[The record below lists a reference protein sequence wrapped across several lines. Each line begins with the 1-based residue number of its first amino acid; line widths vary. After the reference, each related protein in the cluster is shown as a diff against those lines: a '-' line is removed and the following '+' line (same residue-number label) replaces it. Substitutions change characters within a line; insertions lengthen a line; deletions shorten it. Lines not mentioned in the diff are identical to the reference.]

1 LRKAVASVLRTG
13 QWWDHKLVPILC
25 GFYATALYC
34 GVPVTALWSTA
45 LLFLLSL
52 IPGAA
57 FVSIVNDLTDIRSD
71 AAAGKA
77 NRMAGRTPLFRALAL
92 AAAMAAGLPFFWA
105 WRHQPLAAA
114 LYGAAWLAFALYSVP
129 PARLKGRGLAGL
141 FADAAGAHLFPILL
155 GAALVFEAAGRSIAP
170 AWMAAIGL
178 WAFAAGCR
186 GNLWHQLLDRE
197 GDEAAGVGTFAARC
211 SPAAAARTAALAF
224 AVELAA
230 LAVLLA
236 AAGSVLPFLAALYY
250 LLLTWRRVRVWE
262 LAIVVARPQGDYRI
276 WLDDYYGVLLPLS
289 LLAASAL
296 RAPADLLA
304 IALHLLLFPRRPI
317 ETVRESWKL
326 VGRPFLGRIG
336 VLGLTG

>member
-1 LRKAVASVLRTG
+1 MLRAG

-34 GVPVTALWSTA
+34 GVPVAALWATA

-77 NRMAGRTPLFRALAL
+77 NRMAGRTPLFRAAAL
-92 AAAMAAGLPFFWA
+92 AATIAAGLPFFWA
-105 WRHQPLAAA
+105 WRHEPLLQA

-155 GAALVFEAAGRSIAP
+155 GAATVFAAAGRPIA
-170 AWMAAIGL
+170 ADWMGIVGL

-186 GNLWHQLLDRE
+186 GNLWHQLLDQA
-197 GDEAAGVGTFAARC
+197 GDQAAGVGTFAARC
-211 SPAAAARTAALAF
+211 SPAAAARLGGIAF
-224 AVELAA
+224 SVELAA
-230 LAVLLA
+230 LAALLW
-236 AAGSVLPFLAALYY
+236 AAGSVLPFLAGLYY

-262 LAIVVARPQGDYRI
+262 LIIVVARPRGDYRI

-289 LLAASAL
+289 LLAAAAL
-296 RAPADLLA
+296 RAPADLLVL
-304 IALHLLLFPRRPI
+304 ALHLLLFPRRPI

-326 VGRPFLGRIG
+326 VALPFLNRAR
-336 VLGLTG
+336 GLAG